1 VYLIIGSRSKKEM
14 DGTRDTALNEW
25 SEWYYEPN
33 SRLWSRS
40 RIVADDGKTFF
51 MNRLT
56 PILNI
61 GKAKVNLEFAEV
73 GSDGGPAPPLT
84 PKHTQHPIQTDRS
97 DRGLG

>member
-1 VYLIIGSRSKKEM
+1 MYLIIGSRSKKEM

-40 RIVADDGKTFF
+40 RIIADDGKTFF
-51 MNRLT
+51 MNRLA

-61 GKAKVNLEFAEV
+61 GKAKVNLNSRKLA
-73 GSDGGPAPPLT
+73 
-84 PKHTQHPIQTDRS
+84 QTA
-97 DRGLG
+97 GLLHH